1 MTITI
6 HRGSHQIG
14 GCITEIMS
22 EKGTKILIDLGHN
35 LPEGDKPSDDI
46 YDQSERMD
54 ELLDGVNAVFYTH
67 PHGDHLSFE
76 AKVRQA
82 EIPQYIGK
90 ASKAMLLVLKEH
102 QIHNAKEER
111 KEALQMSIDAIKS
124 FREYDA
130 KETIEIGN
138 IRVTPYFVSHS
149 AADAYMF
156 VVECDGRRILHT
168 GDFRDHGYR
177 GKGLLP
183 TIATY
188 IARRK
193 IDVLITE
200 GTMLSRNDSRMQSE
214 EELKKSAIELMKR
227 YDNVFVMCSSM
238 DADRISSFFNANK
251 EFKGRPFVVD
261 GYQYIQMKT
270 MRDTLGADPKGWRY
284 RFGGQLFYDKHKE
297 EIQKS
302 IPHKGVTVLIRNNS
316 QMCKMIDELY
326 PLMNPEKTCLIYSQF
341 RGYVL
346 KEHKAFQQR
355 TYDFIHSKDW
365 HIEYLHTSGHA
376 SREALAAVCEKVNPR
391 YAIIPIHRDAESDF
405 RSLPISQELKD
416 KILTATP
423 HKAIG
428 GIDIIIKQ
436 VKYSNLCDK

>member
-14 GCITEIMS
+14 GCITEIKS

-35 LPEGDKPSDDI
+35 LPKGDKPSDDI
-46 YDQSERMD
+46 YDQPEKMD
-54 ELLDGVNAVFYTH
+54 DLLKGVNAVFYTH

-76 AKVRQA
+76 AIVREA
-82 EIPQYIGK
+82 GIPQYIGK
-90 ASKAMLLVLKEH
+90 ASKAMMLVLKE
-102 QIHNAKEER
+102 QQAYMSTGER
-111 KEALQMSIDAIKS
+111 KNALLKSIDAIES
-124 FREYDA
+124 FCEYDA
-130 KETIEIGN
+130 KETIIIDD

-156 VVECDGRRILHT
+156 VVESDGRRILHT

-200 GTMLSRNDSRMQSE
+200 GTMLSRDDSRVQSE
-214 EELKKSAIELMKR
+214 EELMKSAIELMKR

-238 DADRISSFFNANK
+238 DADRISSFYNANK

-261 GYQYIQMKT
+261 GYQWTQMKT
-270 MRDTLGADPKGWRY
+270 ISETLGTDPKAWRY
-284 RFGGQLFYDKHKE
+284 RFGRQLYYNKHKE

-302 IPHKGVTVLIRNNS
+302 ISHKGVTVLIRNNS
-316 QMCKMIDELY
+316 QMRKMIDELY
-326 PLMNPEKTCLIYSQF
+326 PLMNPERTCLVYSQF

-346 KEHKAFQQR
+346 KEHKAFQQQ
-355 TYDFIHSKDW
+355 TYDFVHSKDW
-365 HIEYLHTSGHA
+365 HIEFLHTSGHA

-391 YAIIPIHRDAESDF
+391 YAIIPIHRDEKSDF
-405 RSLPISQELKD
+405 RSLPISQELKG
-416 KILTATP
+416 KVLTATP
-423 HKAIG
+423 HEAIG
-428 GIDIIIKQ
+428 GIDVVIR
-436 VKYSNLCDK
+436 

>member
-1 MTITI
+1 MTIII
-6 HRGSHQIG
+6 HRGINQIG
-14 GCITEIMS
+14 GCITEIKS

-35 LPEGDKPSDDI
+35 LPEGDKPSEDI
-46 YDQSERMD
+46 YDQQEKLD
-54 ELLDGVNAVFYTH
+54 ELLKGVNAVLYTH
-67 PHGDHLSFE
+67 LHGDHLGFE
-76 AKVRQA
+76 AKVREA
-82 EIPQYIGK
+82 GIPQYIGK
-90 ASKAMLLVLKEH
+90 ASKAMMLVLKRQQVFNSKGDRE
-102 QIHNAKEER
+102 
-111 KEALQMSIDAIKS
+111 EALRKSIDAIES
-124 FREYDA
+124 FHEYDA
-130 KETIEIGN
+130 KETIKIGD

-156 VVECDGRRILHT
+156 VIECDHHTVLHT

-200 GTMLSRNDSRMQSE
+200 GTMLGRNDSRMQSE
-214 EELKKSAIELMKR
+214 EELKKSAIEIMKR

-238 DADRISSFFNANK
+238 DADRISSFYNANK

-261 GYQYIQMKT
+261 GYQWTQMKT
-270 MRDTLGADPKGWRY
+270 ISETLGTDPKAWRY
-284 RFGGQLFYDKHKE
+284 RFGRQLYYNKHKE

-302 IPHKGVTVLIRNNS
+302 IFHKGVTVLIRNNS
-316 QMCKMIDELY
+316 QMRKMIDELY
-326 PLMNPEKTCLIYSQF
+326 PLMNPERTCLVYSQF

-355 TYDFIHSKDW
+355 TYDFVHSKDW
-365 HIEYLHTSGHA
+365 HIEFLHTSGHA

-391 YAIIPIHRDAESDF
+391 YAIIPIHRDEKSDF
-405 RSLPISQELKD
+405 RSLPISQELKG
-416 KILTATP
+416 KVLTATP
-423 HKAIG
+423 HEAIG
-428 GIDIIIKQ
+428 GIDVVIR
-436 VKYSNLCDK
+436 

>member
-1 MTITI
+1 MKITV
-6 HRGSHQIG
+6 HRGIKQIG
-14 GCITEIMS
+14 GCITEIKS
-22 EKGTKILIDLGHN
+22 EKGAKILIDLGHN

-46 YDQSERMD
+46 YDQPEKLD
-54 ELLDGVNAVFYTH
+54 ELLEGINAVFYTH

-76 AKVRQA
+76 AKVKEA
-82 EIPQYIGK
+82 GIPQYIGK
-90 ASKAMLLVLKEH
+90 ASKAMLLVLKGH
-102 QIHNAKEER
+102 QAYSANGER
-111 KEALQMSIDAIKS
+111 KETLQKSIDAIES

-130 KETIEIGN
+130 KETIEIGD

-188 IARRK
+188 ITRRK

-200 GTMLSRNDSRMQSE
+200 GTMLSRNDSRVQSE
-214 EELKKSAIELMKR
+214 GELMKSAIGLMKE

-238 DADRISSFFNANK
+238 DADRISSFYNANK
-251 EFKGRPFVVD
+251 EFKGRHFVVD
-261 GYQYIQMKT
+261 GYQWTQMKT
-270 MRDTLGADPKGWRY
+270 ISETLGADPKGWRY
-284 RFGGQLFYDKHKE
+284 RFGGQLYYNKHKE
-297 EIQKS
+297 EIQKN
-302 IPHKGVTVLIRNNS
+302 IPRNGITMLIRNNS

-326 PLMNPEKTCLIYSQF
+326 PLMNPERTCFVYSQF

-376 SREALAAVCEKVNPR
+376 SREALVAVCEKVNPR
-391 YAIIPIHRDAESDF
+391 YAIIPIHRDVESDF
-405 RSLPISQELKD
+405 CSLPISQELKE
-416 KILTATP
+416 KVLTKTSNGP
-423 HKAIG
+423 VG
-428 GIDIIIKQ
+428 GIRIVIR
-436 VKYSNLCDK
+436 

>member
-14 GCITEIMS
+14 GCITEIKS
-22 EKGTKILIDLGHN
+22 EIGTKILIDLGHN
-35 LPEGDKPSDDI
+35 LPEGDNPSEDVYDKP
-46 YDQSERMD
+46 ENLD
-54 ELLDGVNAVFYTH
+54 ELLRGVDAVFYTH

-76 AKVRQA
+76 AKVMEA
-82 EIPQYIGK
+82 GIPQYIGK
-90 ASKAMLLVLKEH
+90 ASKAMMLVLKG
-102 QIHNAKEER
+102 QQVFNAKGER
-111 KEALQMSIDAIKS
+111 EEALRKSIDAIEN
-124 FREYDA
+124 FHEYDA
-130 KETIEIGN
+130 KITIEIGD

-156 VVECDGRRILHT
+156 VIECDHHTVLHT

-188 IARRK
+188 ITRRK

-200 GTMLSRNDSRMQSE
+200 GTMLSRNDSRVQSE
-214 EELKKSAIELMKR
+214 EELMKSAIELMKR

-238 DADRISSFFNANK
+238 DADRISSFYNANK

-261 GYQYIQMKT
+261 GYQWMQMKT
-270 MRDTLGADPKGWRY
+270 ISETLGSDPKGWRY
-284 RFGGQLFYDKHKE
+284 RFGGQLYYNKHKE
-297 EIQKS
+297 EIQKNLPRNG
-302 IPHKGVTVLIRNNS
+302 ITMLIRNNY
-316 QMCKMIDELY
+316 QIRKMIDELY
-326 PLMNPEKTCLIYSQF
+326 PLMNPERTCLIYSQF

-355 TYDFIHSKDW
+355 TYDFIHSRDW

-376 SREALAAVCEKVNPR
+376 SKEALAAVCGKVNPR

-416 KILTATP
+416 KVLTATP
-423 HKAIG
+423 HEAIG
-428 GIDIIIKQ
+428 GIDVVIK
-436 VKYSNLCDK
+436 

>member
-14 GCITEIMS
+14 GCITEIKS

-35 LPEGDKPSDDI
+35 LPEGDKLSDDI
-46 YDQSERMD
+46 YDQPEKMD
-54 ELLDGVNAVFYTH
+54 ELLKGVNAVFYTH

-76 AKVRQA
+76 AIVREA
-82 EIPQYIGK
+82 GIPQYIGK
-90 ASKAMLLVLKEH
+90 ASKAMMLVLKG
-102 QIHNAKEER
+102 QQAYMATGER
-111 KEALQMSIDAIKS
+111 KNALLKSIDAIKS

-200 GTMLSRNDSRMQSE
+200 GTMLSRNDSRVQSE
-214 EELKKSAIELMKR
+214 EELMKSAIGLMKE

-238 DADRISSFFNANK
+238 DADRISSFYNANK

-261 GYQYIQMKT
+261 GYQWTQMKT
-270 MRDTLGADPKGWRY
+270 ISETLGADPKAWRY
-284 RFGGQLFYDKHKE
+284 RFGGQLYYNKYKE
-297 EIQKS
+297 EIQKNLPRNG
-302 IPHKGVTVLIRNNS
+302 ITMLIRNNY
-316 QMCKMIDELY
+316 QIRKMIDELY
-326 PLMNPEKTCLIYSQF
+326 PLMNPERTCLVYSQF

-355 TYDFIHSKDW
+355 TYDFVHSKDW

-376 SREALAAVCEKVNPR
+376 SREALASVCEKVNPR

-416 KILTATP
+416 KVLTATP
-423 HKAIG
+423 PEAIG
-428 GIDIIIKQ
+428 GIDVVIK
-436 VKYSNLCDK
+436 

>member
-6 HRGSHQIG
+6 HRGINQIG
-14 GCITEIMS
+14 GCITEIKS

-46 YDQSERMD
+46 YDRPEKMD
-54 ELLDGVNAVFYTH
+54 ELLEGVNAVFYTH

-76 AKVRQA
+76 AIVREA
-82 EIPQYIGK
+82 GIPQYIGK
-90 ASKAMLLVLKEH
+90 ASKAMLLVLKRQ
-102 QIHNAKEER
+102 QIYRANGER
-111 KEALQMSIDAIKS
+111 KDTLQESIDAIES
-124 FREYDA
+124 FREFDA
-130 KETIEIGN
+130 KETIEIGDVR
-138 IRVTPYFVSHS
+138 ITPYFVSHS

-200 GTMLSRNDSRMQSE
+200 GTMLSRDDSRVQSE

-238 DADRISSFFNANK
+238 DADRISSFYNANK

-261 GYQYIQMKT
+261 GYQWTQMKT
-270 MRDTLGADPKGWRY
+270 ISGTLGAAPKAWRY
-284 RFGGQLFYDKHKE
+284 RFGRQLYYNKHKE

-302 IPHKGVTVLIRNNS
+302 IPHNGVTVLIRNNY

-326 PLMNPEKTCLIYSQF
+326 PLMKSEKTCLIYSQF

-346 KEHKAFQQR
+346 KGHKAFQQR
-355 TYDFIHSKDW
+355 TYDFVHSKDW

-391 YAIIPIHRDAESDF
+391 YAIIPIHRDEKSDF

-416 KILTATP
+416 KVLTATP
-423 HKAIG
+423 HEAIG
-428 GIDIIIKQ
+428 GIDVVIR
-436 VKYSNLCDK
+436 

>member
-1 MTITI
+1 MNIKI
-6 HRGSHQIG
+6 HRGIKQIG
-14 GCITEIMS
+14 GCITEIKS

-35 LPEGDKPSDDI
+35 LPEGDKPSEDI
-46 YDQSERMD
+46 YDQPEKLD
-54 ELLDGVNAVFYTH
+54 ELLEGVNAVFYTH

-76 AKVRQA
+76 AKVEEA
-82 EIPQYIGK
+82 GIPQYIGK
-90 ASKAMLLVLKEH
+90 ASKAMLLVLKGH
-102 QIHNAKEER
+102 QAYSAKEER
-111 KEALQMSIDAIKS
+111 KEVLQKSYDAIGS

-130 KETIEIGN
+130 KGTIEIGD

-183 TIATY
+183 TIDTF
-188 IARRK
+188 ITRRK

-200 GTMLSRNDSRMQSE
+200 GTMLSRDDSRVQSE
-214 EELKKSAIELMKR
+214 EELMKSAIELMKK

-238 DADRISSFFNANK
+238 DADRISSFYNANK

-261 GYQYIQMKT
+261 GYQWMQMKT
-270 MRDTLGADPKGWRY
+270 ISETLGSDPKGWRY
-284 RFGGQLFYDKHKE
+284 RFGGQLYYNKHKE

-302 IPHKGVTVLIRNNS
+302 IPHNGVTMLIRNNS
-316 QMCKMIDELY
+316 QMRKMIDELY
-326 PLMNPEKTCLIYSQF
+326 PLMNPERTCLVYSQF

-365 HIEYLHTSGHA
+365 QIKYLHTSGHA

-416 KILTATP
+416 KVLTATP
-423 HKAIG
+423 HEAIG
-428 GIDIIIKQ
+428 GIDVVIK
-436 VKYSNLCDK
+436 

>member
-1 MTITI
+1 MKITI
-6 HRGSHQIG
+6 HRGIRQIG
-14 GCITEIMS
+14 GCITEIKS
-22 EKGTKILIDLGHN
+22 ENGTKILIDLGHN
-35 LPEGDKPSDDI
+35 LPEGDKPSEDI
-46 YDQSERMD
+46 YDKPEKLD
-54 ELLDGVNAVFYTH
+54 ELLEGVNAVFYTH

-76 AKVRQA
+76 AKVEEA
-82 EIPQYIGK
+82 GIPQYIGK
-90 ASKAMLLVLKEH
+90 ASKAMLLVLKGH
-102 QIHNAKEER
+102 QAYSAKGER
-111 KEALQMSIDAIKS
+111 KEVSQKSYDAIES

-130 KETIEIGN
+130 NETIEIGA

-156 VVECDGRRILHT
+156 VVECDERRILHT

-188 IARRK
+188 ITRRK
-193 IDVLITE
+193 MDVLITE
-200 GTMLSRNDSRMQSE
+200 GTMLSRNDSRVQSE
-214 EELKKSAIELMKR
+214 EELKESAIKLMKR

-238 DADRISSFFNANK
+238 DADRISSFYFANK
-251 EFKGRPFVVD
+251 EFKSRPFVVD

-284 RFGGQLFYDKHKE
+284 RFGGQLYYNKHKE

-302 IPHKGVTVLIRNNS
+302 IPHKGVTVLLRNNY
-316 QMCKMIDELY
+316 QMRKMIDELY
-326 PLMNPEKTCLIYSQF
+326 PLMNPERTCLVYSQF

-355 TYDFIHSKDW
+355 IYDFIHSKDW

-416 KILTATP
+416 KVLTETP
-423 HKAIG
+423 NEAIG
-428 GIDIIIKQ
+428 GIDVVIR
-436 VKYSNLCDK
+436 

>member
-6 HRGSHQIG
+6 HRGIKQIG
-14 GCITEIMS
+14 GCITEIKS
-22 EKGTKILIDLGHN
+22 EKGAKILIDLGHN
-35 LPEGDKPSDDI
+35 LPEGDKPSEDV
-46 YDQSERMD
+46 YDQPEKLD
-54 ELLDGVNAVFYTH
+54 ELLEGVNAVFYTH

-76 AKVRQA
+76 AKVEEA
-82 EIPQYIGK
+82 GIPQYIGK
-90 ASKAMLLVLKEH
+90 ASKAMLLVLKGH
-102 QIHNAKEER
+102 QAYSANGER
-111 KEALQMSIDAIKS
+111 KEALQKSIDAIER

-130 KETIEIGN
+130 KDTIEIGD

-177 GKGLLP
+177 GKGLSP

-188 IARRK
+188 IVRRK

-200 GTMLSRNDSRMQSE
+200 GTMLSRNDSRVQSE
-214 EELKKSAIELMKR
+214 EELMKSTIKLMKK
-227 YDNVFVMCSSM
+227 YDNIFVMCSSM
-238 DADRISSFFNANK
+238 DADRISSFYNANK
-251 EFKGRPFVVD
+251 EFKDRPFVVD
-261 GYQYIQMKT
+261 GYQWTQMKT
-270 MRDTLGADPKGWRY
+270 ISETLGADPKAWRY
-284 RFGGQLFYDKHKE
+284 RFGGQLYYNKHKE
-297 EIQKS
+297 EIQKN
-302 IPHKGVTVLIRNNS
+302 IPRNGITMLIRNNY
-316 QMCKMIDELY
+316 QIRKMIDELY
-326 PLMNPEKTCLIYSQF
+326 PLMNPERTSLVYSQF

-376 SREALAAVCEKVNPR
+376 SREALAAVCEKVNSR
-391 YAIIPIHRDAESDF
+391 YAIIPIHREAESDF

-416 KILTATP
+416 KVLTETP
-423 HKAIG
+423 NGPVG
-428 GIDIIIKQ
+428 GIDIVIR
-436 VKYSNLCDK
+436 

>member
-6 HRGSHQIG
+6 HRGINQIG
-14 GCITEIMS
+14 GCITEIKS

-35 LPEGDKPSDDI
+35 LPEGDKPSVDV
-46 YDQSERMD
+46 YDQQEKLD
-54 ELLDGVNAVFYTH
+54 ELLKGVNAVFYTH

-76 AKVRQA
+76 AKVREA
-82 EIPQYIGK
+82 GIPQHIGK
-90 ASKAMLLVLKEH
+90 ASKAMMLVLKR
-102 QIHNAKEER
+102 QQAYRATGER
-111 KEALQMSIDAIKS
+111 KEKLQESIDAIEN
-124 FREYDA
+124 FCEYDA
-130 KETIEIGN
+130 KETIEIGD

-156 VVECDGRRILHT
+156 VIECDHHTVLHT

-200 GTMLSRNDSRMQSE
+200 GTMLSRDDIRVQSE
-214 EELKKSAIELMKR
+214 EELMKSAIKLMKK

-238 DADRISSFFNANK
+238 DADRISSFYNANK
-251 EFKGRPFVVD
+251 KFKGRPFVVD

-284 RFGGQLFYDKHKE
+284 RFGGQLYYNKHKE

-316 QMCKMIDELY
+316 QMRKMIDELY
-326 PLMNPEKTCLIYSQF
+326 SLMNPEKTGLVYSQF

-376 SREALAAVCEKVNPR
+376 SREALTAVCAKVNPR
-391 YAIIPIHRDAESDF
+391 YAIIPIHRDEKSDF

-416 KILTATP
+416 KVLTETP
-423 HKAIG
+423 NEPIG
-428 GIDIIIKQ
+428 GINIVIR
-436 VKYSNLCDK
+436 

>member
-6 HRGSHQIG
+6 HRGIEQIG
-14 GCITEIMS
+14 GCITEITS

-35 LPEGDKPSDDI
+35 LPEGDKPSEDI
-46 YDQSERMD
+46 YDQPEKLD
-54 ELLDGVNAVFYTH
+54 ELLEGVNAVFYTH

-76 AKVRQA
+76 AKVEEA
-82 EIPQYIGK
+82 GIPQYIGK
-90 ASKAMLLVLKEH
+90 ASKAMLLVLKGH
-102 QIHNAKEER
+102 QAYSAKEER
-111 KEALQMSIDAIKS
+111 KEVLQKSIDAIER
-124 FREYDA
+124 FCEYDA
-130 KETIEIGN
+130 KDTIEIGD
-138 IRVTPYFVSHS
+138 IWVTPYFVSHS

-188 IARRK
+188 IVRRK

-200 GTMLSRNDSRMQSE
+200 GTMLSRNDSRVQSE
-214 EELKKSAIELMKR
+214 EEVMKSTIKLMKK
-227 YDNVFVMCSSM
+227 YDNIFVMCSSM
-238 DADRISSFFNANK
+238 DADRISSFYNANK
-251 EFKGRPFVVD
+251 EFKDRPFVVD
-261 GYQYIQMKT
+261 GYQWMQMKT
-270 MRDTLGADPKGWRY
+270 ISETLGSDPKGWRY
-284 RFGGQLFYDKHKE
+284 RFGGQLYYNKHKE

-302 IPHKGVTVLIRNNS
+302 IPHNGVTMLIRNNY
-316 QMCKMIDELY
+316 QIRKMIDELY
-326 PLMNPEKTCLIYSQF
+326 PLMNPERTCLVYSQF

-376 SREALAAVCEKVNPR
+376 SREALASVCEKVNPR

-416 KILTATP
+416 KVLTATP
-423 HKAIG
+423 HEAIG
-428 GIDIIIKQ
+428 GIDVVIK
-436 VKYSNLCDK
+436 

>member
-6 HRGSHQIG
+6 HRGINQIG
-14 GCITEIMS
+14 GCITEIKS

-46 YDQSERMD
+46 YDRPEKMD
-54 ELLDGVNAVFYTH
+54 ELLEGVNAVFYTH

-76 AKVRQA
+76 AIVREA
-82 EIPQYIGK
+82 GIPQYIGK
-90 ASKAMLLVLKEH
+90 ASKAMLLVLKRQ
-102 QIHNAKEER
+102 QIYRANGER
-111 KEALQMSIDAIKS
+111 KDTLQESIDAIES
-124 FREYDA
+124 FREFDA
-130 KETIEIGN
+130 KETIEIGDV
-138 IRVTPYFVSHS
+138 RVTPYFVSHS

-200 GTMLSRNDSRMQSE
+200 GTMLSRDDSRVQSE

-238 DADRISSFFNANK
+238 DADRISSFYNANK

-261 GYQYIQMKT
+261 GYQWTQMKT
-270 MRDTLGADPKGWRY
+270 ISGTLGAAPKAWRY
-284 RFGGQLFYDKHKE
+284 RFGRQLYYNKHKE

-302 IPHKGVTVLIRNNS
+302 IPHNGVTVLIRNNY

-326 PLMNPEKTCLIYSQF
+326 PLMKSEKTCLIYSQF

-346 KEHKAFQQR
+346 KGHKAFQQR
-355 TYDFIHSKDW
+355 TYDFVHSKDW

-391 YAIIPIHRDAESDF
+391 YAIIPIHRDEKSDF

-416 KILTATP
+416 KVLTATP
-423 HKAIG
+423 HEAIG
-428 GIDIIIKQ
+428 GIDVVIR
-436 VKYSNLCDK
+436 

>member
-14 GCITEIMS
+14 GCITEIKS

-35 LPEGDKPSDDI
+35 LPEGDKLSDDI
-46 YDQSERMD
+46 YDQPEKMD
-54 ELLDGVNAVFYTH
+54 ELLKGVNAVFYTH

-76 AKVRQA
+76 AIVREA
-82 EIPQYIGK
+82 GIPQYIGK
-90 ASKAMLLVLKEH
+90 ASKAMMLVLKG
-102 QIHNAKEER
+102 QQAYMATGER
-111 KEALQMSIDAIKS
+111 KKALLKSIDAIES
-124 FREYDA
+124 FCEYDT
-130 KETIEIGN
+130 KETIKIDD

-200 GTMLSRNDSRMQSE
+200 GTMLSRDDSRVQSE
-214 EELKKSAIELMKR
+214 EELMKSAIELMKK

-238 DADRISSFFNANK
+238 DADRISSFYNANK

-261 GYQYIQMKT
+261 GYQWMQMKT
-270 MRDTLGADPKGWRY
+270 ISETLGSDPKGWRY
-284 RFGGQLFYDKHKE
+284 RFGGQLYYNKHKE
-297 EIQKS
+297 EIQKNLPRNG
-302 IPHKGVTVLIRNNS
+302 ITMLIRNNY
-316 QMCKMIDELY
+316 QIRKMIDELY
-326 PLMNPEKTCLIYSQF
+326 PLMNPERTCLIYSQF

-355 TYDFIHSKDW
+355 TYDFIHSRDW

-376 SREALAAVCEKVNPR
+376 SKEALAAVCGKVNPR

-416 KILTATP
+416 KVLTATP
-423 HKAIG
+423 HEAIG
-428 GIDIIIKQ
+428 GIDVVIK
-436 VKYSNLCDK
+436 

>member
-6 HRGSHQIG
+6 HRGINQIG
-14 GCITEIMS
+14 GCITEIKS

-46 YDQSERMD
+46 YDQPEKMD
-54 ELLDGVNAVFYTH
+54 ELLEGVNAVFYTH

-76 AKVRQA
+76 AKVKEA
-82 EIPQYIGK
+82 GIPQYIGK
-90 ASKAMLLVLKEH
+90 ASKAMLLVLKGH
-102 QIHNAKEER
+102 QAYSAKEER
-111 KEALQMSIDAIKS
+111 KEVLQKSYDAIGS
-124 FREYDA
+124 FGEYDA
-130 KETIEIGN
+130 KETIEIGG

-188 IARRK
+188 ITRQK

-200 GTMLSRNDSRMQSE
+200 GTMLSRNDSRVQSE
-214 EELKKSAIELMKR
+214 EELMKSAIGLMKE

-238 DADRISSFFNANK
+238 DADRISSFYNANK

-261 GYQYIQMKT
+261 GYQWMQMKT
-270 MRDTLGADPKGWRY
+270 ISETLGADPIAWRY
-284 RFGGQLFYDKHKE
+284 RFRGQLYYNKHKE
-297 EIQKS
+297 EIQKN
-302 IPHKGVTVLIRNNS
+302 IPRNGITMLIRNNY
-316 QMCKMIDELY
+316 QIRKMIDELY
-326 PLMNPEKTCLIYSQF
+326 PLMNPERTCLVYSQF

-346 KEHKAFQQR
+346 KGHKAFQQR
-355 TYDFIHSKDW
+355 TYDFVHSKDW

-376 SREALAAVCEKVNPR
+376 SREALASVCEKVNPR

-416 KILTATP
+416 KVLTATP
-423 HKAIG
+423 HEAIG
-428 GIDIIIKQ
+428 GIDVVIR
-436 VKYSNLCDK
+436 

>member
-6 HRGSHQIG
+6 HRGINQIG
-14 GCITEIMS
+14 GCITEIKS

-46 YDQSERMD
+46 YDRPEKMD
-54 ELLDGVNAVFYTH
+54 ELLEGVNAVFYTH

-76 AKVRQA
+76 AIVREA
-82 EIPQYIGK
+82 GIPQYIGK
-90 ASKAMLLVLKEH
+90 ASKAMLLVLKRQ
-102 QIHNAKEER
+102 QIYRANGER
-111 KEALQMSIDAIKS
+111 KDTLQESIDAIES
-124 FREYDA
+124 FREFDA
-130 KETIEIGN
+130 KETIEIGDV
-138 IRVTPYFVSHS
+138 RVTPYFVSHS

-200 GTMLSRNDSRMQSE
+200 GTMLSRDDSRVQSE

-238 DADRISSFFNANK
+238 DADRISSFYNANK

-261 GYQYIQMKT
+261 GYQWTQMKT
-270 MRDTLGADPKGWRY
+270 ISGTLGAAPKAWRY
-284 RFGGQLFYDKHKE
+284 RFGRQLYYNKHKE

-302 IPHKGVTVLIRNNS
+302 IPHNGVTVLIRNNY

-326 PLMNPEKTCLIYSQF
+326 PLMKSEKTCLIYSQF

-346 KEHKAFQQR
+346 KGHKAFQQR
-355 TYDFIHSKDW
+355 TYDFVHSKDW

-391 YAIIPIHRDAESDF
+391 FAIIPIHRDEKSDF

-416 KILTATP
+416 KVLTTTP
-423 HKAIG
+423 HEAIG
-428 GIDIIIKQ
+428 GIDVVIR
-436 VKYSNLCDK
+436 

>member
-6 HRGSHQIG
+6 LRGSHQIG
-14 GCITEIMS
+14 GCITEIKS

-35 LPEGDKPSDDI
+35 LPEGDKLSDDI
-46 YDQSERMD
+46 YDQPEKMD
-54 ELLDGVNAVFYTH
+54 ELLKGVNAVFYTH

-76 AKVRQA
+76 AIVREA
-82 EIPQYIGK
+82 GIPQYIGK
-90 ASKAMLLVLKEH
+90 ASKAMMLVLKG
-102 QIHNAKEER
+102 QQAYMATGER
-111 KEALQMSIDAIKS
+111 KNALLKSIDAIES
-124 FREYDA
+124 FCEYDT
-130 KETIEIGN
+130 KETIKIDD

-156 VVECDGRRILHT
+156 VVECDGRRVLHT

-188 IARRK
+188 ITRRK

-200 GTMLSRNDSRMQSE
+200 GTMLSRNDSRVQSE
-214 EELKKSAIELMKR
+214 EELMKSAIGLMKE

-238 DADRISSFFNANK
+238 DADRISSFYNANK

-261 GYQYIQMKT
+261 GYQWTQMKT
-270 MRDTLGADPKGWRY
+270 ISETLGADPKAWRY
-284 RFGGQLFYDKHKE
+284 RFGGQLYYNKYKE
-297 EIQKS
+297 EIQKNLPRNG
-302 IPHKGVTVLIRNNS
+302 ITMLIRNNY
-316 QMCKMIDELY
+316 QIRKMIDELY
-326 PLMNPEKTCLIYSQF
+326 PLMNPERTCLVYSQF

-355 TYDFIHSKDW
+355 TYDFVHSKDW

-376 SREALAAVCEKVNPR
+376 SREALASVCEKVNPR

-416 KILTATP
+416 KVLTATP
-423 HKAIG
+423 HEAIG
-428 GIDIIIKQ
+428 GIDVVIK
-436 VKYSNLCDK
+436 

>member
-14 GCITEIMS
+14 GCITEIKS

-35 LPEGDKPSDDI
+35 LPEGDKLSDDI
-46 YDQSERMD
+46 YDQPEKMD
-54 ELLDGVNAVFYTH
+54 ELLKGVNAVFYTH

-76 AKVRQA
+76 AIVREA
-82 EIPQYIGK
+82 GIPQYIGK
-90 ASKAMLLVLKEH
+90 ASKAMMLVLKG
-102 QIHNAKEER
+102 QQAYMATGER
-111 KEALQMSIDAIKS
+111 KNALLKSIDAIES
-124 FREYDA
+124 FCEYDT
-130 KETIEIGN
+130 KETIKIDD

-177 GKGLLP
+177 GKGLLS

-200 GTMLSRNDSRMQSE
+200 GTMLSRDDSRVQSE
-214 EELKKSAIELMKR
+214 EELMKSAIELMKR

-238 DADRISSFFNANK
+238 DADRISSFYNANK

-261 GYQYIQMKT
+261 GYQWTQMKT
-270 MRDTLGADPKGWRY
+270 ISETLGADPKGWRY
-284 RFGGQLFYDKHKE
+284 RFGRQLYYNKHKE

-302 IPHKGVTVLIRNNS
+302 ISHKGVTVLIRNNS
-316 QMCKMIDELY
+316 QMRKMIDELY
-326 PLMNPEKTCLIYSQF
+326 PLMNPERTCLIYSQF

-355 TYDFIHSKDW
+355 TYDFVHSKDW
-365 HIEYLHTSGHA
+365 HIEFLHTSGHA

-391 YAIIPIHRDAESDF
+391 YAIIPIHRDEKSDL
-405 RSLPISQELKD
+405 RSLPISQELKG
-416 KILTATP
+416 KVLTATP
-423 HKAIG
+423 HEAIG
-428 GIDIIIKQ
+428 GIDVVIR
-436 VKYSNLCDK
+436 